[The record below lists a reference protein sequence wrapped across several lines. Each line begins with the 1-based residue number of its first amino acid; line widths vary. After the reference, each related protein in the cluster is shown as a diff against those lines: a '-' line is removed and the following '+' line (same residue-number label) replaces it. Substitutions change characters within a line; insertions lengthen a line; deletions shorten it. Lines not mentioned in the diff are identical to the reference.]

1 MSRKRRNQLE
11 QRRTV
16 VRLVH
21 ERDTDCVFWQHAWE
35 SADWVE
41 GDLTTAPIGCSGLL
55 DVHEVIP
62 RSAWAGGWF
71 EPTNCVL
78 VCRQHHDWIG
88 DHPAEAHRLGL
99 HGFSWE
105 RS

>member
-1 MSRKRRNQLE
+1 MSKKRRQQLE
-11 QRRTV
+11 QRREV

-21 ERDTDCVFWQHAWE
+21 ERDQACVFWDRVWDCP
-35 SADWVE
+35 DWIE
-41 GDLTTAPIGCSGLL
+41 GDLRGCPVACTGLL

-62 RSAWAGGWF
+62 RSAWAAGWLDAS
-71 EPTNCVL
+71 NCVL
-78 VCRQHHDWIG
+78 VCRVHHDWIG
-88 DHPAEAHRLGL
+88 DHPAEAHRLGF